1 MKTLWLSDIK
11 ILVDDKE
18 LTFGL
23 SVIFDD
29 EGEIEDY
36 VIRSSEV
43 EGSFRLASYVAEQ
56 ILLTDTDL
64 LPEDLDPEEE
74 I

>member
-1 MKTLWLSDIK
+1 MSFIK
-11 ILVDDKE
+11 SSTDNCSARK
-18 LTFGL
+18 FNK

-43 EGSFRLASYVAEQ
+43 EGTFRLASYVAEQ